1 MVYILIATFCGVLLS
16 GVWFGLRT
24 VVEIIANRT
33 KIKCFSTFSVVISA
47 IIPLIIIFKYYNLYW
62 LNYKSIVDWKNWL
75 LVLAVVGVTSGIISV
90 NKQNSDLKGLD
101 LFKYAIDGIFM
112 EIPQRLMMQTF
123 VCLLLSIWNMNI
135 YFSVP
140 ITAIIWCM
148 SICIQY
154 IILRIKFDSVLLYE
168 VLASFVFS
176 IGVGYV
182 LIKTEFIGFTMIAHF
197 MERMLSTMIR
207 KKWYNAKL

>member
-1 MVYILIATFCGVLLS
+1 MVYILITTFCGVLLS
-16 GVWFGLRT
+16 GVWFGLKT

-33 KIKCFSTFSVVISA
+33 KIKCFSTCSAVISA

-75 LVLAVVGVTSGIISV
+75 LVLAIVGVTSVIISV

-112 EIPQRLMMQTF
+112 EIPQRLMMQAF

-182 LIKTEFIGFTMIAHF
+182 LIKTEFIGFTMTAHF

-207 KKWYNAKL
+207 KKRYNAN

>member
-16 GVWFGLRT
+16 GVWFGLRM
-24 VVEIIANRT
+24 VVEIIADRT

-47 IIPLIIIFKYYNLYW
+47 IIPLIIIFKYYKLCW

-75 LVLAVVGVTSGIISV
+75 LVLAVVGVTSVIISV

-123 VCLLLSIWNMNI
+123 VCLLLRHRSMFCGHQVRSN
-135 YFSVP
+135 
-140 ITAIIWCM
+140 
-148 SICIQY
+148 
-154 IILRIKFDSVLLYE
+154 
-168 VLASFVFS
+168 
-176 IGVGYV
+176 
-182 LIKTEFIGFTMIAHF
+182 
-197 MERMLSTMIR
+197 
-207 KKWYNAKL
+207 